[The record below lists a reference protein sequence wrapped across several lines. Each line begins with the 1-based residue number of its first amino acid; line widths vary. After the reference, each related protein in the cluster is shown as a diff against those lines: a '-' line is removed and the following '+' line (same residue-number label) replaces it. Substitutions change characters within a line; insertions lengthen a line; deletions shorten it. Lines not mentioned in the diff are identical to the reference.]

1 MSEQTVVQPAARRL
15 ERSRSDRMLAGVSG
29 GLARYFGIHP
39 AFYRVGFVVLALIG
53 GAGILI
59 YLAAALVM
67 PDEGEEDSIA
77 SAALRERRNHPL
89 PVIALGIAAVAAAVL
104 LSRVSLWPSGDAAWM
119 LLLIGGGAVFLL
131 TRRRGVDEP
140 AAPAPAAGSAGDA
153 AADAPTVPAAVAP
166 ARRGRFW
173 RTLLIVVGSLLA
185 LLLITVAVFVAVFPV
200 HLSRGVGNETYVP
213 SSAAD
218 LHRSYRLGVGD
229 LFVDLRNVRLPVG
242 ETKLTTRVDVGGL
255 RVIVPPGAALRVK
268 ADVGLGN
275 LNLFGEAN
283 DGRNVDDAVTERGA
297 RVLVLDAHVG
307 AGSLRVSR
315 HLP

>member
-1 MSEQTVVQPAARRL
+1 MSEHSAEQSAVQRL
-15 ERSRSDRMLAGVSG
+15 ERSRTDRMLAGVSG

-59 YLAAALVM
+59 YLAAALVI
-67 PDEGEEDSIA
+67 PDEGKEDSIA
-77 SAALRERRNHPL
+77 SAALRDRRNHPL
-89 PVIALGIAAVAAAVL
+89 PVIGLGIAAVAAAVL
-104 LSRVSLWPSGDAAWM
+104 LSRVSLWPSGDAAWV
-119 LLLIGGGAVFLL
+119 LLLIGGGVVFLL
-131 TRRRGVDEP
+131 TRRRGADAPVAS
-140 AAPAPAAGSAGDA
+140 AALVGMD
-153 AADAPTVPAAVAP
+153 AADAPTVPAAA
-166 ARRGRFW
+166 AQHRRRHFW
-173 RTLLIVVGSLLA
+173 RTFLIVLGSLLA
-185 LLLITVAVFVAVFPV
+185 LLLVTAAIFVAVFPV

-213 SSAAD
+213 ASAAD
-218 LHRSYRLGVGD
+218 LHRSYNLGVGD
-229 LFVDLRNVRLPVG
+229 LFLDLRNVRLPVG

-255 RVIVPPGAALRVK
+255 RVIVPPGAAVRGK
-268 ADVGLGN
+268 ADVRLGY

>member
-1 MSEQTVVQPAARRL
+1 
-15 ERSRSDRMLAGVSG
+15 MLAGVSG

-59 YLAAALVM
+59 YLAAALVI
-67 PDEGEEDSIA
+67 PDEGKEDSIA

-153 AADAPTVPAAVAP
+153 ATDAPTVPAAVAP

-185 LLLITVAVFVAVFPV
+185 LLLVAVAVFVAVFPV

>member
-59 YLAAALVM
+59 YLAAALVI
-67 PDEGEEDSIA
+67 PDEGKEDSIA

-89 PVIALGIAAVAAAVL
+89 TVIALGIAAVAAAVL

-119 LLLIGGGAVFLL
+119 LLLISGGAVFLL

-140 AAPAPAAGSAGDA
+140 AAPAASSAGDA
-153 AADAPTVPAAVAP
+153 ATDAPTVPAAVAP

-185 LLLITVAVFVAVFPV
+185 LLLVTVAVFVAVFPV

>member
-1 MSEQTVVQPAARRL
+1 MSEHSVEQPAVQRL
-15 ERSRSDRMLAGVSG
+15 ERSRSDRMLAGVCG

-59 YLAAALVM
+59 YLAAALVI
-67 PDEGEEDSIA
+67 PDEGKDDSIA

-89 PVIALGIAAVAAAVL
+89 PVIGLGIAAVAAAVL
-104 LSRVSLWPSGDAAWM
+104 LSRASLWPSGDAAWV

-131 TRRRGVDEP
+131 TRRHGADDPVATAVGPGGE
-140 AAPAPAAGSAGDA
+140 DA
-153 AADAPTVPAAVAP
+153 TEAPTVATAAAP
-166 ARRGRFW
+166 PRRRRFW
-173 RTLLIVVGSLLA
+173 KTLLIVVGSLLA

-200 HLSRGVGNETYVP
+200 HMSRGVGNETYVP
-213 SSAAD
+213 ASASD
-218 LHRSYRLGVGD
+218 LHRSYTLGVGD
-229 LFVDLRNVRLPVG
+229 LFLDLRNVRLPVG

-255 RVIVPPGAALRVK
+255 RVIVPPGAAVRVK
-268 ADVGLGN
+268 ADVRLGE
-275 LNLFGEAN
+275 LNLFGETN
-283 DGRNVDDAVTERGA
+283 DGRNVDDAVTERGV

>member
-1 MSEQTVVQPAARRL
+1 MSEYRAEQPALQRL

-59 YLAAALVM
+59 YLAAALVI
-67 PDEGEEDSIA
+67 PGEGEEDSIA
-77 SAALRERRNHPL
+77 AAALRERRNHPL
-89 PVIALGIAAVAAAVL
+89 PVIGLGIAAVSAAVL
-104 LSRVSLWPSGDAAWM
+104 LSRISLWPSGDAAWV
-119 LLLIGGGAVFLL
+119 LLLVGGGLVFLL
-131 TRRRGVDEP
+131 TRRRGTDEP
-140 AAPAPAAGSAGDA
+140 VVPAAAPAGEDV
-153 AADAPTVPAAVAP
+153 ADAPTVVAAP
-166 ARRGRFW
+166 PPRRGHFW

-185 LLLITVAVFVAVFPV
+185 LLLVTVAVFVAVFPV

-213 SSAAD
+213 ASAAD
-218 LHRSYRLGVGD
+218 LHRSYSLGVGD
-229 LFVDLRNVRLPVG
+229 LFLDLRNVRLPVG

-255 RVIVPPGAALRVK
+255 RVIVPPGAAVRVK
-268 ADVGLGN
+268 AGVRLGE
-275 LNLFGEAN
+275 LNLFGETD

-297 RVLVLDAHVG
+297 RVLLLDAHVG
-307 AGSLRVSR
+307 AGSLRVTR

>member
-1 MSEQTVVQPAARRL
+1 MSEHTAEQPAVQRL
-15 ERSRSDRMLAGVSG
+15 ERSRSDRMLAGVCG

-59 YLAAALVM
+59 YLAAALVI
-67 PDEGEEDSIA
+67 PDEGKEDSIA
-77 SAALRERRNHPL
+77 AAALRERRNHPW
-89 PVIALGIAAVAAAVL
+89 PVIGLGIAAVAAAVL
-104 LSRVSLWPSGDAAWM
+104 LSRVSLWPSGDAAWV
-119 LLLIGGGAVFLL
+119 LLLIGGGLVFLL
-131 TRRRGVDEP
+131 TRRRGTGEP
-140 AAPAPAAGSAGDA
+140 AAAVPTAASAAGDP
-153 AADAPTVPAAVAP
+153 ADAPTVPAAAAP
-166 ARRGRFW
+166 PRRGHFW

-185 LLLITVAVFVAVFPV
+185 LLLVAVTVFVAVFPV

-218 LHRSYRLGVGD
+218 LHRRYQLGVGD
-229 LFVDLRNVRLPVG
+229 LFVDLRSVRLPVG

-255 RVIVPPGAALRVK
+255 RVIVPPNAAVRVK
-268 ADVGLGN
+268 ADVGLGY
-275 LNLFGEAN
+275 LNLFGEAD

>member
-1 MSEQTVVQPAARRL
+1 MTESETAARPAALRL

-29 GLARYFGIHP
+29 GLARYFAIHP

-59 YLAAALVM
+59 YLAAALVI
-67 PDEGEEDSIA
+67 PDEGKEDSIA

-89 PVIALGIAAVAAAVL
+89 PVIGLGISAVAAAVL
-104 LSRVSLWPSGDAAWM
+104 LSRVSLWPSGDAAWV
-119 LLLIGGGAVFLL
+119 LLLVGGGLVFLL
-131 TRRRGVDEP
+131 TRRGTDGLVVP
-140 AAPAPAAGSAGDA
+140 TAAPTGGEP
-153 AADAPTVPAAVAP
+153 ADAPTVPAAAAP
-166 ARRGRFW
+166 PRRGRFW

-185 LLLITVAVFVAVFPV
+185 LVLVTVAVFVAVFPV

-213 SSAAD
+213 ASAGD
-218 LHRSYRLGVGD
+218 LHRSYSLGVGD
-229 LFVDLRNVRLPVG
+229 LFLDLRNVRLPVG
-242 ETKLTTRVDVGGL
+242 ETKLTSRVDVGGL
-255 RVIVPPGAALRVK
+255 RVILPPGAAVRVK
-268 ADVGLGN
+268 ADVGLGY

-283 DGRNVDDAVTERGA
+283 DGRKVDDAVTERGA

-307 AGSLRVSR
+307 AGSLRVTR

>member
-1 MSEQTVVQPAARRL
+1 MSEYRAEQPALQRL

-59 YLAAALVM
+59 YLAAALVI
-67 PDEGEEDSIA
+67 PGEGEEDSIA
-77 SAALRERRNHPL
+77 AAALRERRNHPL
-89 PVIALGIAAVAAAVL
+89 PVIGLGIAAVAAAVL
-104 LSRVSLWPSGDAAWM
+104 LSRISLWPSGDAAWV
-119 LLLIGGGAVFLL
+119 LLLVGGGLVFLL
-131 TRRRGVDEP
+131 TRRRGTDEP
-140 AAPAPAAGSAGDA
+140 VVPAAAPAGEDV
-153 AADAPTVPAAVAP
+153 ADAPTVVAAP
-166 ARRGRFW
+166 PPRRGHFW

-185 LLLITVAVFVAVFPV
+185 LLLVTVAVFVAVFPV

-213 SSAAD
+213 ASAAD
-218 LHRSYRLGVGD
+218 LHRSYSLGVGD
-229 LFVDLRNVRLPVG
+229 LFLDLRNVRLPVG

-255 RVIVPPGAALRVK
+255 RVIVPPGAAVRVK
-268 ADVGLGN
+268 ADVRLGY
-275 LNLFGEAN
+275 LNLFGEAD
-283 DGRNVDDAVTERGA
+283 DGRNVDDAVTERGR

>member
-1 MSEQTVVQPAARRL
+1 MSEHSVEQPAVKRL
-15 ERSRSDRMLAGVSG
+15 ERSRSDRMLAGVCG

-59 YLAAALVM
+59 YLAAALVI
-67 PDEGEEDSIA
+67 PGEGEEDSIA
-77 SAALRERRNHPL
+77 SAALRERRNHPW
-89 PVIALGIAAVAAAVL
+89 PVIGLGIAAVAAAVL
-104 LSRVSLWPSGDAAWM
+104 LSRVSFWPSGDAAWV

-131 TRRRGVDEP
+131 TRRHGADDPVAP
-140 AAPAPAAGSAGDA
+140 VVAPAGEDA
-153 AADAPTVPAAVAP
+153 AEAPTVPVAAVP
-166 ARRGRFW
+166 PRRHRFW
-173 RTLLIVVGSLLA
+173 RTFFIVVGSLLA
-185 LLLITVAVFVAVFPV
+185 LLLVTVAIFVAVFPV

-213 SSAAD
+213 ATAAD
-218 LHRSYRLGVGD
+218 LHRSYKLGVGD
-229 LFVDLRNVRLPVG
+229 LFLDLRHVRLPVG
-242 ETKLTTRVDVGGL
+242 ETKLTARVDVGGL

-268 ADVGLGN
+268 ADVRLGY
-275 LNLFGEAN
+275 LNLFGEAD